1 MSVFVFEVWYKSDR
15 GVSVGFL
22 HGCGGPGTAGE
33 HGGRGGEVGRLLG
46 QQALRNIAARAS

>member
-33 HGGRGGEVGRLLG
+33 HSGRGGEVGRLLG